1 MKQNPQIIERAASVA
16 RPPHEPVRKPVLILA
31 AIVLLLCVAGAILFA
46 NRDRSATPVDPA
58 VSEQN
63 QASGKAP
70 ATTEETPV
78 ETTGTAVST
87 THAGPTQIAI
97 RNSATAGSSESRP
110 EPTPATRQLVTSLT
124 QVDLSQGPLTPEK
137 AANWKQ
143 NLQQLTAQGAAAVPA
158 IREFLEKS
166 LDQNFDNTTSNL
178 LGQPS
183 LRLSLMDA
191 LQNIGGPEAMGVS
204 AQMLQTTLDPREI
217 AWLAQSLEQQA
228 PGQYSQMALDAV
240 SEALKMAS
248 TGQLEGRDVG
258 PLFGVLQK
266 FGGDDATGEL
276 EKFASQYRYYA
287 TIALANLPEGAGIS
301 TLVSM
306 VQDPEALSKGGRAP
320 ALQMLAEAAP
330 ENPQAMQ
337 ALLDQAKLG
346 QIPSS
351 TWLNIGSM
359 LCGDRMVIGT
369 APVESGIRSFH
380 LASGNQNFYTI
391 PDRSPWPASK
401 VEEYMSVANRLA
413 AVNNNPTAA
422 TALQNAIACL
432 QARMQQPE

>member
-1 MKQNPQIIERAASVA
+1 
-16 RPPHEPVRKPVLILA
+16 
-31 AIVLLLCVAGAILFA
+31 
-46 NRDRSATPVDPA
+46 
-58 VSEQN
+58 
-63 QASGKAP
+63 
-70 ATTEETPV
+70 
-78 ETTGTAVST
+78 
-87 THAGPTQIAI
+87 
-97 RNSATAGSSESRP
+97 
-110 EPTPATRQLVTSLT
+110 
-124 QVDLSQGPLTPEK
+124 
-137 AANWKQ
+137 
-143 NLQQLTAQGAAAVPA
+143 
-158 IREFLEKS
+158 
-166 LDQNFDNTTSNL
+166 
-178 LGQPS
+178 
-183 LRLSLMDA
+183 
-191 LQNIGGPEAMGVS
+191 
-204 AQMLQTTLDPREI
+204 
-217 AWLAQSLEQQA
+217 
-228 PGQYSQMALDAV
+228 
-240 SEALKMAS
+240 
-248 TGQLEGRDVG
+248 
-258 PLFGVLQK
+258 
-266 FGGDDATGEL
+266 
-276 EKFASQYRYYA
+276 
-287 TIALANLPEGAGIS
+287 
-301 TLVSM
+301 M

-330 ENPQAMQ
+330 QNPQAMQ